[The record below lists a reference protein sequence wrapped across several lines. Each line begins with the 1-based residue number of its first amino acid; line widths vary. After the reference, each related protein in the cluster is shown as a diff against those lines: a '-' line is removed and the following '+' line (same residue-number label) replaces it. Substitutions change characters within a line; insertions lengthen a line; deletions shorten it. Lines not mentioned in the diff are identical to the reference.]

1 MSVVTATYSEAAA
14 SRAALIEQLP
24 DATTLTMSGLS
35 WEDYEEVLA
44 QIQNNL
50 HVRLSYAEG
59 RLHVMT
65 VSAEHEK
72 FARFLEQLVTIIK
85 LRWRMNILSFG
96 SATMKKTVARKGLEP
111 DACFYVQRA
120 PLIGKRL
127 QLDFDQDPAPDIAV
141 EVDVYH
147 DSLMKFSIYAA
158 LDVPELWLYR
168 DGVLVIYQLEAG
180 QYIEAAASQALPRLS
195 SAILTEYLN
204 RMVEE
209 GEYEALTA
217 FESWA
222 EAQVQ

>member
-1 MSVVTATYSEAAA
+1 MMSAGTKTYSEAA

-24 DATTLTMSGLS
+24 DAATLTMSDMS
-35 WEDYEEVLA
+35 WEAYEELLQA
-44 QIQNNL
+44 IGKNL

-72 FARFLEQLVTIIK
+72 YVAFINQLITVLK
-85 LRWRMNILSFG
+85 LRLRLNILFFG
-96 SATMKKTVARKGLEP
+96 SATMKKAAARKGLEP

-120 PLIGKRL
+120 ALIGKRI

-141 EVDVYH
+141 EVDVH
-147 DSLMKFSIYAA
+147 HESQIKFPIYAA

-168 DGVLVIYQLEAG
+168 SGVLTIYHLQAG
-180 QYIEAAASQALPRLS
+180 QYVEIAASQALPGLS

-209 GEYEALTA
+209 GEYEALAA
-217 FESWA
+217 FEEWVA
-222 EAQVQ
+222 AQAR